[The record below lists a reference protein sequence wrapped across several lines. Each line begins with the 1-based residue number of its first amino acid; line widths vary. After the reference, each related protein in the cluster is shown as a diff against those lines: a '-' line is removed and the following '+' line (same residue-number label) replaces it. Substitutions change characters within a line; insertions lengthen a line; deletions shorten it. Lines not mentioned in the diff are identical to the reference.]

1 MASKAH
7 VDLRTL
13 PEVFTDEWA
22 SEMARAA
29 LLYLAQHYVAG
40 ADLSVLEPWE
50 GRVTAAAVEGDA
62 RAYREAMRGYVRA
75 GLKAFGEASGGE
87 AA

>member
-1 MASKAH
+1 MASTA
-7 VDLRTL
+7 DLRTL

-22 SEMARAA
+22 CEMARAA
-29 LLYLAQHYVAG
+29 LLYLAERYVAG

-50 GRVTAAAVEGDA
+50 DRVTAASNAGDA
-62 RAYREAMRGYVRA
+62 HAYREAMRGYVRA
-75 GLKAFGEASGGE
+75 GLRAFEEARGGE

>member
-1 MASKAH
+1 MAST

-13 PEVFTDEWA
+13 PEAFTDEWA

-29 LLYLAQHYVAG
+29 LLYLAQRYVAG

-50 GRVTAAAVEGDA
+50 DRVTAAAVEGDA

-75 GLKAFGEASGGE
+75 GLNAFGEAGGGE

>member
-1 MASKAH
+1 MAREAH

-13 PEVFTDEWA
+13 PDEFTDEWA
-22 SEMARAA
+22 SKMARAA
-29 LLYLAQHYVAG
+29 LLYLSRHYVAG
-40 ADLSVLEPWE
+40 ADLAVLAPWE
-50 GRVTAAAVEGDA
+50 DRVTAAAVEGDA

-75 GLKAFGEASGGE
+75 GLKAFEEARGGE

>member
-1 MASKAH
+1 MAPT

-13 PEVFTDEWA
+13 PDEFTDEWA
-22 SEMARAA
+22 CEMARAA
-29 LLYLAQHYVAG
+29 LLYLAQRYVEG

-50 GRVTAAAVEGDA
+50 DQVTAAAAAGDA

-75 GLKAFGEASGGE
+75 GLRAFGEARGGE